1 MFFWSES
8 ILLGLFNAV
17 LGGKSGAEV
26 MCQALFNVVA
36 YLPYCSR
43 ANYQDFNEF
52 WHAKVK
58 SANGAEERLNQIFF
72 NYSAHFTKDELL
84 LKQLSQATLEIEKYW
99 ISKYGLSNRS
109 IALFTA
115 IKKLADQYLPDG
127 TKAQESDFM
136 HGASHP
142 NPEAR
147 VAQCMLDLKAFETLL
162 PSLAPIE
169 ISSEERTHF
178 FVADLYENA
187 VSHYKYSGSDLK
199 VYEEDSYF
207 IDSQTYWGRWGLFRN
222 STLLTDTWIVLIKN
236 DVPTVQKIVIAK
248 ADGDFDLDEEPKK
261 IEIDPEILAA
271 ISKTKSTGVENAASF
286 GMPPKYLQ
294 MIAML
299 NTIHPNTN

>member
-1 MFFWSES
+1 M
-8 ILLGLFNAV
+8 GLFNAV

-58 SANGAEERLNQIFF
+58 NSNGAEERLNQIFF
-72 NYSAHFTKDELL
+72 NYSAHFTKDEQL

-99 ISKYGLSNRS
+99 ISKYGLSGRS
-109 IALFTA
+109 IALFSVL
-115 IKKLADQYLPDG
+115 KKLADQYLPDG

-142 NPEAR
+142 NPETR
-147 VAQCMLDLKAFETLL
+147 VAQCMLDLKAFEALL
-162 PSLAPIE
+162 PTLAPTE
-169 ISSEERTHF
+169 ISPEERTHF

-207 IDSQTYWGRWGLFRN
+207 IDSQTCWGRWGLFRN

-248 ADGDFDLDEEPKK
+248 ANGDFDLDEEPKK

-271 ISKTKSTGVENAASF
+271 ISKTKTTGVENAASF

-299 NTIHPNTN
+299 ETIHPSTN

>member
-1 MFFWSES
+1 
-8 ILLGLFNAV
+8 LGLFNTV
-17 LGGKSGAEV
+17 LGGKSGAVV

-109 IALFTA
+109 IALFSTL
-115 IKKLADQYLPDG
+115 KKLADQYLPDG
-127 TKAQESDFM
+127 TKALESDFM
-136 HGASHP
+136 HGVSHP
-142 NPEAR
+142 NPETR
-147 VAQCMLDLKAFETLL
+147 VAQCMLDLKAFEALL
-162 PSLAPIE
+162 PALAPTE
-169 ISSEERTHF
+169 ISPEERTHF

-207 IDSQTYWGRWGLFRN
+207 IDSQTCWGRWGLFRN

-248 ADGDFDLDEEPKK
+248 VNGDFDLDEEPKK

-271 ISKTKSTGVENAASF
+271 ISKTKTTGVENAASF

-299 NTIHPNTN
+299 ETIHPSTN

>member
-1 MFFWSES
+1 M
-8 ILLGLFNAV
+8 GLFNTV
-17 LGGKSGAEV
+17 LGGKSGADV
-26 MCQALFNVVA
+26 MCQALFNVVT

-58 SANGAEERLNQIFF
+58 NSNGAEERLNQIFF
-72 NYSAHFTKDELL
+72 NYSAHFTKDEQL

-99 ISKYGLSNRS
+99 ISKYGLSGRS
-109 IALFTA
+109 IALFSVL
-115 IKKLADQYLPDG
+115 KKLADQYLPDG

-142 NPEAR
+142 NPETR
-147 VAQCMLDLKAFETLL
+147 VAQCMLDLKAFEALL
-162 PSLAPIE
+162 PTLAPTE
-169 ISSEERTHF
+169 ISPEERTHF

-207 IDSQTYWGRWGLFRN
+207 IDSQTCWGRWGLFRN
-222 STLLTDTWIVLIKN
+222 SMLLTDTWIVLIKN

-248 ADGDFDLDEEPKK
+248 ANGDFDLDEEPKK

-271 ISKTKSTGVENAASF
+271 ISKTKTTGVENAASF

-299 NTIHPNTN
+299 ETIHPSTN

>member
-1 MFFWSES
+1 M
-8 ILLGLFNAV
+8 GLFNTV
-17 LGGKSGAEV
+17 LGGKSGAVV

-109 IALFTA
+109 IALFSTL
-115 IKKLADQYLPDG
+115 KKLADQYLPDG
-127 TKAQESDFM
+127 SKAQESDFM

-162 PSLAPIE
+162 PSLVPID

>member
-1 MFFWSES
+1 
-8 ILLGLFNAV
+8 LGLFNTV
-17 LGGKSGAEV
+17 LGGKSGADV
-26 MCQALFNVVA
+26 MCQALFNVVT

-58 SANGAEERLNQIFF
+58 NSNGAEERLNQIFF
-72 NYSAHFTKDELL
+72 NYSAHFTKDEQL

-99 ISKYGLSNRS
+99 ISKYGLSGRS
-109 IALFTA
+109 IALFSVL
-115 IKKLADQYLPDG
+115 KKLADQYLPDG
-127 TKAQESDFM
+127 TKALESDFM

-142 NPEAR
+142 NPETR
-147 VAQCMLDLKAFETLL
+147 VAQCMLDLKAFEALL
-162 PSLAPIE
+162 PALAPTE
-169 ISSEERTHF
+169 ISPEERTHF

-207 IDSQTYWGRWGLFRN
+207 IDSQTCWGRWGLFRN

-271 ISKTKSTGVENAASF
+271 ISKTKTTGVENAASF

-299 NTIHPNTN
+299 ETIHPSTN

>member
-1 MFFWSES
+1 
-8 ILLGLFNAV
+8 
-17 LGGKSGAEV
+17 
-26 MCQALFNVVA
+26 
-36 YLPYCSR
+36 
-43 ANYQDFNEF
+43 
-52 WHAKVK
+52 
-58 SANGAEERLNQIFF
+58 
-72 NYSAHFTKDELL
+72 
-84 LKQLSQATLEIEKYW
+84 
-99 ISKYGLSNRS
+99 
-109 IALFTA
+109 
-115 IKKLADQYLPDG
+115 LADQYLPDG

-142 NPEAR
+142 NPETR
-147 VAQCMLDLKAFETLL
+147 VAQCMLDLKAFEALL
-162 PSLAPIE
+162 PTLAPTE
-169 ISSEERTHF
+169 ISPEERTHF

-294 MIAML
+294 MIVML
-299 NTIHPNTN
+299 NTIHPHTT

>member
-1 MFFWSES
+1 M
-8 ILLGLFNAV
+8 GLFNAV
-17 LGGKSGAEV
+17 LGGKSGADI

-36 YLPYCSR
+36 FLPYCSR
-43 ANYQDFNEF
+43 ANYQDFNDF

-58 SANGAEERLNQIFF
+58 NANGAEERLNQIFF
-72 NYSAHFTKDELL
+72 NYSAHFTKDEQL
-84 LKQLSQATLEIEKYW
+84 LKQLSQTTLEIEKYW
-99 ISKYGLSNRS
+99 ISKYGLSSRS
-109 IALFTA
+109 IALFSV

-142 NPEAR
+142 NPETR
-147 VAQCMLDLKAFETLL
+147 VAQCMIDLKAFEALL
-162 PSLAPIE
+162 PTLAPTE
-169 ISSEERTHF
+169 ISLEERTHF

-222 STLLTDTWIVLIKN
+222 CTLLTDTWIVLIKN

>member
-1 MFFWSES
+1 M
-8 ILLGLFNAV
+8 GLFNAV
-17 LGGKSGAEV
+17 LGGKSGADI

-36 YLPYCSR
+36 FLPYCSR
-43 ANYQDFNEF
+43 ANYQDFNDF

-58 SANGAEERLNQIFF
+58 NANGAEERLNQIFF
-72 NYSAHFTKDELL
+72 NYSAHFTKDEQL

-99 ISKYGLSNRS
+99 ISKYGLSGRS
-109 IALFTA
+109 IALFSVL
-115 IKKLADQYLPDG
+115 KKLADQYLPDG

-142 NPEAR
+142 NPETR
-147 VAQCMLDLKAFETLL
+147 VAQCMLDLKAFEALL
-162 PSLAPIE
+162 PTLAPTE
-169 ISSEERTHF
+169 ISLEERTHF

-199 VYEEDSYF
+199 VYGEDSYF

>member
-1 MFFWSES
+1 
-8 ILLGLFNAV
+8 LGLFNTV
-17 LGGKSGAEV
+17 LGGKSGAVV

-109 IALFTA
+109 IALFSTL
-115 IKKLADQYLPDG
+115 KKLADQYLPDG
-127 TKAQESDFM
+127 SKAQESDFM
-136 HGASHP
+136 HGATHP

-248 ADGDFDLDEEPKK
+248 SDGDFNLDEEPKK

-294 MIAML
+294 MIVML
-299 NTIHPNTN
+299 NTIHPHTN

>member
-1 MFFWSES
+1 M
-8 ILLGLFNAV
+8 GLFNAV
-17 LGGKSGAEV
+17 LGGKSGADL

-36 YLPYCSR
+36 FLPYCSR
-43 ANYQDFNEF
+43 ANYQDFNDF

-58 SANGAEERLNQIFF
+58 NANGAEERLNQIFF
-72 NYSAHFTKDELL
+72 NYSAHFTKDEQL

-99 ISKYGLSNRS
+99 ISKYGLSSRS
-109 IALFTA
+109 IALFSVL
-115 IKKLADQYLPDG
+115 KKLADQYLPDG

-142 NPEAR
+142 NPETR
-147 VAQCMLDLKAFETLL
+147 VAQCMLDLKAFEALL
-162 PSLAPIE
+162 PALAPTE
-169 ISSEERTHF
+169 ISPEERTHF

-207 IDSQTYWGRWGLFRN
+207 IDSQTCWGRWGLFRN

-248 ADGDFDLDEEPKK
+248 ANGDFDLDEEPKK

-299 NTIHPNTN
+299 ETIHPSIN

>member
-1 MFFWSES
+1 
-8 ILLGLFNAV
+8 LGLFNTV
-17 LGGKSGAEV
+17 LGGKSGADV
-26 MCQALFNVVA
+26 MCQALFNVVT

-58 SANGAEERLNQIFF
+58 NSNGAEERLNQIFF
-72 NYSAHFTKDELL
+72 NYSAHFTKDEQL
-84 LKQLSQATLEIEKYW
+84 LKQLSQATLAIEKYW
-99 ISKYGLSNRS
+99 ISKYGLSSRS
-109 IALFTA
+109 IALFSVL
-115 IKKLADQYLPDG
+115 KKLADQYLPDG

-142 NPEAR
+142 NPETR
-147 VAQCMLDLKAFETLL
+147 VAQCMLDLKAFEALL
-162 PSLAPIE
+162 PALAPTE
-169 ISSEERTHF
+169 ISPEERTHF

-207 IDSQTYWGRWGLFRN
+207 IDSQTCWGRWGLFRN

-248 ADGDFDLDEEPKK
+248 ANGDFDLDEEPKK

-299 NTIHPNTN
+299 ETIHPSIN

>member
-1 MFFWSES
+1 M
-8 ILLGLFNAV
+8 GLFNAV
-17 LGGKSGAEV
+17 LGGKSGADI

-36 YLPYCSR
+36 FLPYCSR
-43 ANYQDFNEF
+43 ANYQDFNDF

-58 SANGAEERLNQIFF
+58 NANGAEERLNQIFF
-72 NYSAHFTKDELL
+72 NYSAHFTKDEQL

-99 ISKYGLSNRS
+99 ISKYGLSGRS
-109 IALFTA
+109 IALFSVL
-115 IKKLADQYLPDG
+115 KKLADQYLPDG

-142 NPEAR
+142 NPETR
-147 VAQCMLDLKAFETLL
+147 VAQCMLDLKAFEALL
-162 PSLAPIE
+162 PTLAPTE
-169 ISSEERTHF
+169 ILPEERTHF

>member
-1 MFFWSES
+1 M
-8 ILLGLFNAV
+8 GLFNAV
-17 LGGKSGAEV
+17 LGGKSGADI

-36 YLPYCSR
+36 FLPYCSR
-43 ANYQDFNEF
+43 ANYQDFNDF

-58 SANGAEERLNQIFF
+58 NANGAEERLNQIFF
-72 NYSAHFTKDELL
+72 NYSAHFTKDEQL

-99 ISKYGLSNRS
+99 ISKYGLSGRS
-109 IALFTA
+109 IALFSVL
-115 IKKLADQYLPDG
+115 KKLADQYLPDG

-142 NPEAR
+142 NPETR
-147 VAQCMLDLKAFETLL
+147 VAQCMLDLKAFEALL
-162 PSLAPIE
+162 PTLAPTE
-169 ISSEERTHF
+169 ISPEERTHF

-207 IDSQTYWGRWGLFRN
+207 IDSQTCWGRWGLFRN

-248 ADGDFDLDEEPKK
+248 ANGDFDLDEEPKK

>member
-1 MFFWSES
+1 M
-8 ILLGLFNAV
+8 GLFNTV
-17 LGGKSGAEV
+17 LGGKSGADV
-26 MCQALFNVVA
+26 MCQALFNVVT

-58 SANGAEERLNQIFF
+58 NSNGAEERLNQIFF
-72 NYSAHFTKDELL
+72 NYSAHFTKDEQL

-99 ISKYGLSNRS
+99 ISKYGLSSRS
-109 IALFTA
+109 IALFSVL
-115 IKKLADQYLPDG
+115 KKLADQYLPDG

-142 NPEAR
+142 NPETR
-147 VAQCMLDLKAFETLL
+147 VAQCMLDLKAFEALL
-162 PSLAPIE
+162 PALAPTE
-169 ISSEERTHF
+169 ISPEERTHF

-207 IDSQTYWGRWGLFRN
+207 IDSQTCWGRWGLFRN

-248 ADGDFDLDEEPKK
+248 ANGDFDLDEEPKK

-271 ISKTKSTGVENAASF
+271 ISKTKTTGVENAASF

-299 NTIHPNTN
+299 ETIHPSTK

>member
-1 MFFWSES
+1 
-8 ILLGLFNAV
+8 LGLFNAV
-17 LGGKSGAEV
+17 LGGKSGADL

-36 YLPYCSR
+36 FLPYCSR
-43 ANYQDFNEF
+43 ANYQDFNDF

-58 SANGAEERLNQIFF
+58 NANGAEERLNQIFF
-72 NYSAHFTKDELL
+72 NYSAHFTKDEQL

-99 ISKYGLSNRS
+99 ISKYGLSGRS
-109 IALFTA
+109 IALFSVL
-115 IKKLADQYLPDG
+115 KKLADQYLPDG

-142 NPEAR
+142 NPETR
-147 VAQCMLDLKAFETLL
+147 VAQCMLDLKAFEALL
-162 PSLAPIE
+162 PTLAPTE
-169 ISSEERTHF
+169 ISPEERTHF

-261 IEIDPEILAA
+261 NWDWPRD
-271 ISKTKSTGVENAASF
+271 F
-286 GMPPKYLQ
+286 GGDLK
-294 MIAML
+294 
-299 NTIHPNTN
+299 N

>member
-1 MFFWSES
+1 
-8 ILLGLFNAV
+8 LGLFNTV
-17 LGGKSGAEV
+17 LGGKSGAVV

-109 IALFTA
+109 IALFSTL
-115 IKKLADQYLPDG
+115 KKLADQYLPDG
-127 TKAQESDFM
+127 SKAQESDFM
-136 HGASHP
+136 HGATHP

-207 IDSQTYWGRWGLFRN
+207 IDSETYWGRWGLFRN

-236 DVPTVQKIVIAK
+236 DIPTVQKIVIAK

-294 MIAML
+294 MIVML
-299 NTIHPNTN
+299 NTIHPHTN

>member
-1 MFFWSES
+1 M
-8 ILLGLFNAV
+8 GLFNAV
-17 LGGKSGAEV
+17 LGGKSGADI

-36 YLPYCSR
+36 FLPYCSR
-43 ANYQDFNEF
+43 ANYQDFNDF

-58 SANGAEERLNQIFF
+58 NANEAEERLNQIFF
-72 NYSAHFTKDELL
+72 NYSAHFTKDEQL

-99 ISKYGLSNRS
+99 ISKYGLSGRS
-109 IALFTA
+109 IALFSVL
-115 IKKLADQYLPDG
+115 KKLADQYLPDG

-142 NPEAR
+142 NPETR
-147 VAQCMLDLKAFETLL
+147 VAQCMLDLKAFEALL
-162 PSLAPIE
+162 PTLAPTE
-169 ISSEERTHF
+169 ISLEERTHF

>member
-1 MFFWSES
+1 
-8 ILLGLFNAV
+8 LGLFNTV
-17 LGGKSGAEV
+17 LGGKSGAVV

-72 NYSAHFTKDELL
+72 NYSAHFIKDELL

-109 IALFTA
+109 IALFSTL
-115 IKKLADQYLPDG
+115 KKLADQYLPDG
-127 TKAQESDFM
+127 SKAQESDFM

-162 PSLAPIE
+162 PSLVPID

-207 IDSQTYWGRWGLFRN
+207 IDSQTCWGRWGLFRN

-236 DVPTVQKIVIAK
+236 DVPTVQKIVNAK
-248 ADGDFDLDEEPKK
+248 ANGDFDLDEEPKK

-299 NTIHPNTN
+299 ETIHPSTN

>member
-1 MFFWSES
+1 M
-8 ILLGLFNAV
+8 GLFNTV
-17 LGGKSGAEV
+17 LGGKSGADV

-109 IALFTA
+109 IALFSTL
-115 IKKLADQYLPDG
+115 KKLADQYLPDG
-127 TKAQESDFM
+127 TKALESDFM
-136 HGASHP
+136 HGVSHP
-142 NPEAR
+142 NPETR
-147 VAQCMLDLKAFETLL
+147 VAQCMLDLKAFEALL
-162 PSLAPIE
+162 PALAPTE
-169 ISSEERTHF
+169 ISPEERTHF

-248 ADGDFDLDEEPKK
+248 SDGDFNLDEEPKK

>member
-1 MFFWSES
+1 
-8 ILLGLFNAV
+8 
-17 LGGKSGAEV
+17 

-36 YLPYCSR
+36 FLPYCSR
-43 ANYQDFNEF
+43 ANYQDFNDF

-58 SANGAEERLNQIFF
+58 NANGAEERLNQIFF
-72 NYSAHFTKDELL
+72 NYSAHFTKDEQL

-99 ISKYGLSNRS
+99 ISKYGLSGRS
-109 IALFTA
+109 IALFSVL
-115 IKKLADQYLPDG
+115 KKLADQYLPDG

-142 NPEAR
+142 NPETR
-147 VAQCMLDLKAFETLL
+147 VAQCMLDLKAFEALL
-162 PSLAPIE
+162 PTLAPTE
-169 ISSEERTHF
+169 ISPEERTHF
-178 FVADLYENA
+178 FAADLYENA

-236 DVPTVQKIVIAK
+236 DIPTVQKIVIAK

>member
-1 MFFWSES
+1 
-8 ILLGLFNAV
+8 LGLFNTV
-17 LGGKSGAEV
+17 LGGKSGADV

-99 ISKYGLSNRS
+99 ISKYGLSSRS
-109 IALFTA
+109 IALFSVL
-115 IKKLADQYLPDG
+115 KKLADQYLPDG

-147 VAQCMLDLKAFETLL
+147 VAQCMLDLKAFEALL
-162 PSLAPIE
+162 PALAPTE
-169 ISSEERTHF
+169 ISPEERTHF

-248 ADGDFDLDEEPKK
+248 ANGDFDLDEKPKK

-299 NTIHPNTN
+299 ETIHPSTN

>member
-1 MFFWSES
+1 M
-8 ILLGLFNAV
+8 
-17 LGGKSGAEV
+17 LGGKSGADV
-26 MCQALFNVVA
+26 MGQALFNVVT

-58 SANGAEERLNQIFF
+58 NSNGAEERLNQIFF
-72 NYSAHFTKDELL
+72 NYSAHFTKDEQL

-99 ISKYGLSNRS
+99 ISKYGLSGRS
-109 IALFTA
+109 IALFSVL
-115 IKKLADQYLPDG
+115 KKLADQYLPDG

-142 NPEAR
+142 NPETR
-147 VAQCMLDLKAFETLL
+147 VAQCMLDLKAFEALL
-162 PSLAPIE
+162 PTLAPTE
-169 ISSEERTHF
+169 ISPEERTHF

-207 IDSQTYWGRWGLFRN
+207 IDSQTCWGRWGLFRN

-248 ADGDFDLDEEPKK
+248 ANGDFDLDEEPKK

-271 ISKTKSTGVENAASF
+271 ISKTKTTGVENAASF

-299 NTIHPNTN
+299 KTIHPSTK

>member
-1 MFFWSES
+1 M
-8 ILLGLFNAV
+8 GLFNAV
-17 LGGKSGAEV
+17 LGGKSGADV
-26 MCQALFNVVA
+26 MCQALFNVVT

-58 SANGAEERLNQIFF
+58 NSNGAEERLNQIFF
-72 NYSAHFTKDELL
+72 NYSAHFTKDEQL

-99 ISKYGLSNRS
+99 ISKYGLSSRS
-109 IALFTA
+109 IALFSVL
-115 IKKLADQYLPDG
+115 KKLADQYLPDG
-127 TKAQESDFM
+127 TKALESDFM

-142 NPEAR
+142 NPETR
-147 VAQCMLDLKAFETLL
+147 VAQCMLDLKAFEALL
-162 PSLAPIE
+162 PALAPTE
-169 ISSEERTHF
+169 ISPEERTHF

-207 IDSQTYWGRWGLFRN
+207 IDSQTCWGRWGLFRN

-248 ADGDFDLDEEPKK
+248 ANGDFDLDEEPKK

-271 ISKTKSTGVENAASF
+271 ISKTKTTGVENAASF

-299 NTIHPNTN
+299 ETIHPSTN

>member
-1 MFFWSES
+1 M
-8 ILLGLFNAV
+8 GLFNTV
-17 LGGKSGAEV
+17 LGGKSGADV

-109 IALFTA
+109 IALFSTL
-115 IKKLADQYLPDG
+115 KKLADQYLPDG
-127 TKAQESDFM
+127 TKALESDFM
-136 HGASHP
+136 HGVSHP
-142 NPEAR
+142 NPETR
-147 VAQCMLDLKAFETLL
+147 VAQCMLDLKAFEALL
-162 PSLAPIE
+162 PALAPTE
-169 ISSEERTHF
+169 ISPEERTHF

-207 IDSQTYWGRWGLFRN
+207 IDSQTCWGRWGLFRN

-248 ADGDFDLDEEPKK
+248 ANGDFDLDEEPKK

-299 NTIHPNTN
+299 ETIHPSTN

>member
-1 MFFWSES
+1 M
-8 ILLGLFNAV
+8 GLFNTV
-17 LGGKSGAEV
+17 LGGKSGADV

-58 SANGAEERLNQIFF
+58 NSNGAEERLNQIFF
-72 NYSAHFTKDELL
+72 NYSAHFTKDEQL

-99 ISKYGLSNRS
+99 ISKYGLSSRS
-109 IALFTA
+109 IALFSVL
-115 IKKLADQYLPDG
+115 KKLADQYLPDG

-142 NPEAR
+142 NPETR
-147 VAQCMLDLKAFETLL
+147 VAQCMLDLKAFEALL
-162 PSLAPIE
+162 PALAPTE
-169 ISSEERTHF
+169 ISPEERTHF

-207 IDSQTYWGRWGLFRN
+207 IDSQTCWGRWGLFRN

-248 ADGDFDLDEEPKK
+248 ANGDFDLDEEPKK

-271 ISKTKSTGVENAASF
+271 ISKTKTTGVENAASF

-299 NTIHPNTN
+299 ETIHPSTN

>member
-1 MFFWSES
+1 
-8 ILLGLFNAV
+8 LGLFNAV
-17 LGGKSGAEV
+17 LGGKSGADI

-36 YLPYCSR
+36 FLPYCSR
-43 ANYQDFNEF
+43 ANYQDFDDF

-58 SANGAEERLNQIFF
+58 NANGAEERLNQIFF
-72 NYSAHFTKDELL
+72 NYSAHFTKDEQL

-99 ISKYGLSNRS
+99 ISKYGLSGRS
-109 IALFTA
+109 IALFSVL
-115 IKKLADQYLPDG
+115 KKLADQYLPDG

-142 NPEAR
+142 NPETR
-147 VAQCMLDLKAFETLL
+147 VAQCMLDLKAFEALL
-162 PSLAPIE
+162 PTLAPTD
-169 ISSEERTHF
+169 ISPEERTHF

>member
-1 MFFWSES
+1 M
-8 ILLGLFNAV
+8 GLFNAV
-17 LGGKSGAEV
+17 LGGKSGADL
-26 MCQALFNVVA
+26 MCQALFNVVVF
-36 YLPYCSR
+36 LPYCSR
-43 ANYQDFNEF
+43 ASYQDFNEF

-58 SANGAEERLNQIFF
+58 NSSGTEERLNQIFF
-72 NYSAHFTKDELL
+72 NYSAHFTKDEQL

-109 IALFTA
+109 ISLFTA

-142 NPEAR
+142 NPETR
-147 VAQCMLDLKAFETLL
+147 VAQCMLDLKAFEALL

-169 ISSEERTHF
+169 ISQEERIHF
-178 FVADLYENA
+178 FVADLYESA
-187 VSHYKYSGSDLK
+187 VSHYKYSGSNLK

-207 IDSQTYWGRWGLFRN
+207 IDAQTYWGRWGLFRN
-222 STLLTDTWIVLIKN
+222 SSLLTDTWIVLIKN
-236 DVPTVQKIVIAK
+236 DLPTVQKIVIAK
-248 ADGDFDLDEEPKK
+248 SDGDFDLDEQPKK
-261 IEIDPEILAA
+261 IELDSEILAA
-271 ISKTKSTGVENAASF
+271 ISKTKTTGVENAASF

-299 NTIHPNTN
+299 NTIYPNQT

>member
-1 MFFWSES
+1 
-8 ILLGLFNAV
+8 LGLFNTV
-17 LGGKSGAEV
+17 LGGKSGADV
-26 MCQALFNVVA
+26 MCQALFNVVT

-58 SANGAEERLNQIFF
+58 NSNGAEERLNQIFF
-72 NYSAHFTKDELL
+72 NYSAHFTKDEQL

-99 ISKYGLSNRS
+99 ISKYGLSSRS
-109 IALFTA
+109 IALFSVL
-115 IKKLADQYLPDG
+115 KKLADQYLPDG

-142 NPEAR
+142 NPETR
-147 VAQCMLDLKAFETLL
+147 VAQCMLDLKAFEALL
-162 PSLAPIE
+162 PALAPTE
-169 ISSEERTHF
+169 ISPEERTHF

-207 IDSQTYWGRWGLFRN
+207 IDSQTCWGRWGLFRN

-248 ADGDFDLDEEPKK
+248 ANGDFDLDEEPKK

-299 NTIHPNTN
+299 ETIHPSIN

>member
-1 MFFWSES
+1 M
-8 ILLGLFNAV
+8 GLFNTV
-17 LGGKSGAEV
+17 LGGKSGAVV

-109 IALFTA
+109 IALFSTL
-115 IKKLADQYLPDG
+115 KKLADQYLPDG
-127 TKAQESDFM
+127 SKAQESDFM

-207 IDSQTYWGRWGLFRN
+207 IDSQTCWGRWGLFRN

-248 ADGDFDLDEEPKK
+248 SDGDFNLDEEPKK

-294 MIAML
+294 MIVML
-299 NTIHPNTN
+299 NTIHPHTN

>member
-1 MFFWSES
+1 M
-8 ILLGLFNAV
+8 GLFNAV
-17 LGGKSGAEV
+17 LGGKSGADI

-36 YLPYCSR
+36 FLPYCSR
-43 ANYQDFNEF
+43 ANYQDFNDF

-58 SANGAEERLNQIFF
+58 NANGAEERLNQIFF
-72 NYSAHFTKDELL
+72 NYSAHFTKDEQL

-99 ISKYGLSNRS
+99 ISKYGLSGRS
-109 IALFTA
+109 IALFSVL
-115 IKKLADQYLPDG
+115 KKLADQYLPDG

-142 NPEAR
+142 NPETR
-147 VAQCMLDLKAFETLL
+147 VAQCMLDLKAFEALL
-162 PSLAPIE
+162 PALAPTE
-169 ISSEERTHF
+169 ISPEERTHF

-207 IDSQTYWGRWGLFRN
+207 IDSQTCWGRWGLFRN

-248 ADGDFDLDEEPKK
+248 ANGDFDLDEEPKK

>member
-1 MFFWSES
+1 M
-8 ILLGLFNAV
+8 GLFNTV
-17 LGGKSGAEV
+17 LGGKSGADV

-109 IALFTA
+109 IALFSTL
-115 IKKLADQYLPDG
+115 KKLADQYLPDG
-127 TKAQESDFM
+127 TKALESDFM
-136 HGASHP
+136 HGVSHP
-142 NPEAR
+142 NPETR
-147 VAQCMLDLKAFETLL
+147 VAQCMLDLKAFEALL
-162 PSLAPIE
+162 PALAPTE
-169 ISSEERTHF
+169 ISPEERTHF

-248 ADGDFDLDEEPKK
+248 ANGDFDLDEEPKK

-271 ISKTKSTGVENAASF
+271 ISKTKTTGVENAASF

-299 NTIHPNTN
+299 ETIHPSTN

>member
-1 MFFWSES
+1 M
-8 ILLGLFNAV
+8 GLFNAV
-17 LGGKSGAEV
+17 LGGKSGADL

-36 YLPYCSR
+36 FLPYCSR
-43 ANYQDFNEF
+43 ANYQDFNDF
-52 WHAKVK
+52 WQAKVK
-58 SANGAEERLNQIFF
+58 NANGAEERLNQIFF
-72 NYSAHFTKDELL
+72 NYSAHFTKDEQL

-99 ISKYGLSNRS
+99 ISKYGLSGRS
-109 IALFTA
+109 IALFSVL
-115 IKKLADQYLPDG
+115 KKLADQYLPDG

-142 NPEAR
+142 NPEIR
-147 VAQCMLDLKAFETLL
+147 VAQCMLDLKAFEALL
-162 PSLAPIE
+162 PTLAPTE
-169 ISSEERTHF
+169 ISPEERTHF

-236 DVPTVQKIVIAK
+236 DIPTVQKIVIAK

>member
-1 MFFWSES
+1 
-8 ILLGLFNAV
+8 LGLFNTV
-17 LGGKSGAEV
+17 LGGKSGADV

-109 IALFTA
+109 IALFSTL
-115 IKKLADQYLPDG
+115 KKLADQYLPDG
-127 TKAQESDFM
+127 SKAQESDFM

-142 NPEAR
+142 NPETR
-147 VAQCMLDLKAFETLL
+147 VAQCMLDLKAFEALL
-162 PSLAPIE
+162 PALAPTE
-169 ISSEERTHF
+169 ISPEERTHF

-207 IDSQTYWGRWGLFRN
+207 IDSQTCWGRWGLFRN

-248 ADGDFDLDEEPKK
+248 SDGDFNLDEEPKK

-299 NTIHPNTN
+299 ETIHPSIN

>member
-1 MFFWSES
+1 M
-8 ILLGLFNAV
+8 GLFNTV
-17 LGGKSGAEV
+17 LGGKSGADV

-109 IALFTA
+109 IALFSTL
-115 IKKLADQYLPDG
+115 KKLADQYLPDG
-127 TKAQESDFM
+127 SKAQESDFM
-136 HGASHP
+136 HGATHP

-147 VAQCMLDLKAFETLL
+147 VAQCMLDLKAFEALL
-162 PSLAPIE
+162 PALAPTE
-169 ISSEERTHF
+169 ISPEERTHF

-207 IDSQTYWGRWGLFRN
+207 IDSETCWGRWGLFRN

-248 ADGDFDLDEEPKK
+248 ANGDFDLDEEPKK

-271 ISKTKSTGVENAASF
+271 ISKTKTTGVENAASF

-299 NTIHPNTN
+299 ETIHPSTN

>member
-1 MFFWSES
+1 
-8 ILLGLFNAV
+8 LVLFNAV
-17 LGGKSGAEV
+17 LGGKSGADL

-36 YLPYCSR
+36 FLPYCSR
-43 ANYQDFNEF
+43 ANYQDFNDF

-58 SANGAEERLNQIFF
+58 NANGAEERLNQIFS
-72 NYSAHFTKDELL
+72 NYSAHFTKDEQL

-99 ISKYGLSNRS
+99 ISKYGLSGRS
-109 IALFTA
+109 IALFSVL
-115 IKKLADQYLPDG
+115 KKLADQYLPDG

-142 NPEAR
+142 NPETR
-147 VAQCMLDLKAFETLL
+147 VAQCMLDLKAFEALL
-162 PSLAPIE
+162 PTLAPTE
-169 ISSEERTHF
+169 ISPEERTHF

>member
-1 MFFWSES
+1 
-8 ILLGLFNAV
+8 LGLFNTV
-17 LGGKSGAEV
+17 LGGKSGADV

-99 ISKYGLSNRS
+99 ISKYGLSSRS
-109 IALFTA
+109 IALFSVL
-115 IKKLADQYLPDG
+115 KKLADQYLPDG
-127 TKAQESDFM
+127 TKALESDFM

-142 NPEAR
+142 NPETR
-147 VAQCMLDLKAFETLL
+147 VAQCMLDLKAFEALL
-162 PSLAPIE
+162 PALAPTE
-169 ISSEERTHF
+169 ISPEERTHF

-207 IDSQTYWGRWGLFRN
+207 IDSQTCWGRWGLFRN

-248 ADGDFDLDEEPKK
+248 ANGDFDLDEEPKK

-271 ISKTKSTGVENAASF
+271 ISKTKTTGVENAASF

-299 NTIHPNTN
+299 KTIHPSTK

>member
-1 MFFWSES
+1 
-8 ILLGLFNAV
+8 LGLFNTV
-17 LGGKSGAEV
+17 LGGKSGADV
-26 MCQALFNVVA
+26 MCQALFNVVT

-72 NYSAHFTKDELL
+72 NYSAHFIKDELL

-109 IALFTA
+109 IALFSTL
-115 IKKLADQYLPDG
+115 KKLADQYLPDG
-127 TKAQESDFM
+127 SKAQESDFM

-142 NPEAR
+142 NPETR
-147 VAQCMLDLKAFETLL
+147 VAQCMLDLKAFEALL
-162 PSLAPIE
+162 PALAPTE
-169 ISSEERTHF
+169 ISPEERTHF